1 MKTVGE
7 IMTRVESCLTPGNTL
22 FEALLF
28 MKNSK
33 WNTVPVID
41 SITTKNLVGVFTRSS
56 LYNMLLADLNKNTP
70 ILNYIIEDVGTI
82 LVDTPVEGLDQ
93 ILLDSRVGTGIVI
106 NGRNEPVGLLT
117 QNDALKNYLQ
127 ESNLLKGQLETVLH
141 TSNLGAMMTDEYHM
155 IIFVNSRLV
164 EMIGLNEKNILHQK
178 IEHLLP
184 NLKELGDKKEIQFRV
199 RFHSEHF
206 IVRVSKYDMTNA
218 KEGLII
224 LLQNVSILENL
235 AQELETV
242 KKWRTILQ
250 SVIHNAYDGL
260 VMVNEKQEIIFIS
273 PSLLELFDLHELT
286 VENAQVE
293 EILPHLQLSQALKT
307 GVADISDFMEIKGI
321 TYMVHRIPVYQ
332 DDRMIGAIGKIVY
345 RQLHEVR
352 ERFKSFENEKK
363 FLETT
368 DKKGEKARFTFDE
381 IVSEDPQMEKLK
393 RSGMKAAKGKTT
405 VLIRGESGT
414 GKELFAHAIHNASP
428 YSNGPFITVNCA
440 AIPEHL
446 LESEFFGYEEG
457 AFTGAKNKGKMGKFD
472 MANGGTLF
480 LDEIGDMSLQL
491 QAKLLSALQE
501 RGFYRVGGTERI
513 EVDVR
518 IIGATN
524 RPLEKMV
531 NEGTFREDLFYRINV
546 ISFDLPPLRNRKKD
560 ILLLSERFIHELNK
574 QNGTSI
580 TSWDP
585 MVEEALIEYD
595 WPGNIR
601 ELRNVWERAMVF
613 AENGKVQIGDLPDY
627 VVKKIGYDFLIEET
641 VETRN
646 LPLIEKAEQI
656 AIRKALQDAS
666 GNKSKACQLLGISR
680 SVLYDKLRKYDL
692 AEKL

>member
-1 MKTVGE
+1 MKTVGD
-7 IMTRVESCLTPGNTL
+7 IMTTVTTCLTPGNTL
-22 FEALLF
+22 TEALLF
-28 MKNSK
+28 MKNAK

-41 SITTKNLVGVFTRSS
+41 SSKKLIGVFTRSS

-70 ILNYIIEDVGTI
+70 ILNYIIEEVGTI
-82 LVDTPVEGLDQ
+82 LEETPVEGLDQ

-106 NGRNEPVGLLT
+106 NSKKEPVGLLT
-117 QNDALKNYLQ
+117 KNDALKNYLQ
-127 ESNLLKGQLETVLH
+127 ESNLLKGQLETVLN
-141 TSNLGAMMTDEYHM
+141 TSNLGAVMTDNNHR
-155 IIFVNSRLV
+155 IIFVNTKLI
-164 EMIGLNEKNILHQK
+164 EMIGKEEKDIINQQ
-178 IEHLLP
+178 IEIIVP
-184 NLKELGDKKEIQFRV
+184 NFINLCDEKDIQCRV
-199 RFHSEHF
+199 RLQSEHY
-206 IVRVSKYDMTNA
+206 IVRVSKYNMADGKQGTIT
-218 KEGLII
+218 LF
-224 LLQNVSILENL
+224 QNVSELENM

-242 KKWRTILQ
+242 KKWKTILQ

-260 VMVNEKQEIIFIS
+260 VMVNENQKIIFIS

-286 VENAQVE
+286 VENSSVE
-293 EILPHLQLSQALKT
+293 EVLPHFQLSQALKT
-307 GVADISDFMEIKGI
+307 GVADISEFMEVKGI

-332 DDRMIGAIGKIVY
+332 EDRMIGAIGKIVY

-352 ERFKSFENEKK
+352 ERFKSFENNEKK
-363 FLETT
+363 KLVS

-381 IVSEDPQMEKLK
+381 IVSEDDQMEKLK

-405 VLIRGESGT
+405 ILIRGESGT
-414 GKELFAHAIHNASP
+414 GKELFAHAIHSASP
-428 YSNGPFITVNCA
+428 YFEGPFITVNCA

-457 AFTGAKNKGKMGKFD
+457 AFTGAKNKGKIGKFD

-491 QAKLLSALQE
+491 QAKLLSVLQE
-501 RGFYRVGGTERI
+501 RGFYRIGGTERM

-531 NEGTFREDLFYRINV
+531 GEGTFREDLFYRINV
-546 ISFDLPPLRNRKKD
+546 ISFVMPPLRKRKKD
-560 ILLLSERFIHELNK
+560 ILLLSERFIRELNK

-585 MVEEALIEYD
+585 MVEQALIEYD

-613 AENGKVQIGDLPDY
+613 AENGKVRIGDFPDY
-627 VVKKIGYDFLIEET
+627 LVKKIGYDIFVEENEET
-641 VETRN
+641 MN
-646 LPLIEKAEQI
+646 LPLLERVERM
-656 AIRKALQDAS
+656 AIRKALNETN

-680 SVLYDKLRKYDL
+680 SVLYDKLKKYQFTD
-692 AEKL
+692 

>member
-1 MKTVGE
+1 MKTVGD
-7 IMTRVESCLTPGNTL
+7 IMTTVSTCLTPGNTL

-28 MKNSK
+28 MKNAK

-41 SITTKNLVGVFTRSS
+41 SSKKLIGVFTRSS

-82 LVDTPVEGLDQ
+82 PVDTSVERLDQ

-106 NGRNEPVGLLT
+106 NNRMEPVGLLT
-117 QNDALKNYLQ
+117 KNDALKNYLH
-127 ESNLLKGQLETVLH
+127 ESNLLKGQLETVLN
-141 TSNLGAMMTDEYHM
+141 TSNLGAVMTDENHR
-155 IIFVNSRLV
+155 IIFVNSKLI
-164 EMIGLNEKNILHQK
+164 EMIGEDEKDIINQK
-178 IEHLLP
+178 IEKIVPELI
-184 NLKELGDKKEIQFRV
+184 NLDKEREIQFRI
-199 RFHSEHF
+199 RLQTEHF
-206 IVRVSKYDMTNA
+206 IVRVSKYNMSDGKQGM
-218 KEGLII
+218 II
-224 LLQNVSILENL
+224 LFQNVSELENMG
-235 AQELETV
+235 QELESV
-242 KKWRTILQ
+242 KKWKTILQ

-260 VMVNEKQEIIFIS
+260 VMVNENQKIIFIS
-273 PSLLELFDLHELT
+273 PSLLELFDLHEFT
-286 VENAQVE
+286 VENSPVE
-293 EILPHLQLSQALKT
+293 EVLPHFQLSHALKT
-307 GVADISDFMEIKGI
+307 GVADISEFMEVKGI

-332 DDRMIGAIGKIVY
+332 EDRIIGAIGKIVY

-352 ERFKSFENEKK
+352 ERFKSFENNEKK
-363 FLETT
+363 KLLS

-381 IVSEDPQMEKLK
+381 IVSEDEQMEKLK

-405 VLIRGESGT
+405 ILIRGESGT
-414 GKELFAHAIHNASP
+414 GKELFAHAIHSASP
-428 YSNGPFITVNCA
+428 YSDGPFITVNCA

-457 AFTGAKNKGKMGKFD
+457 AFTGAKNKGKIGKFD

-491 QAKLLSALQE
+491 QAKLLSVLQE
-501 RGFYRVGGTERI
+501 RGFYRIGGTERM

-531 NEGTFREDLFYRINV
+531 SEGTFREDLFYRINV
-546 ISFDLPPLRNRKKD
+546 ISFDLPPLRKRKKD
-560 ILLLSERFIHELNK
+560 ILLLSEGFIRELNK

-585 MVEEALIEYD
+585 MVEQALIGYD

-613 AENGKVQIGDLPDY
+613 AENGKVQIGDFPDY
-627 VVKKIGYDFLIEET
+627 LVKKIGNDIFVDEYEET
-641 VETRN
+641 IN
-646 LPLIEKAEQI
+646 LPLLERVERM
-656 AIRKALQDAS
+656 AIRKALNETN

-680 SVLYDKLRKYDL
+680 SVLYDKLKKYQVTD
-692 AEKL
+692 